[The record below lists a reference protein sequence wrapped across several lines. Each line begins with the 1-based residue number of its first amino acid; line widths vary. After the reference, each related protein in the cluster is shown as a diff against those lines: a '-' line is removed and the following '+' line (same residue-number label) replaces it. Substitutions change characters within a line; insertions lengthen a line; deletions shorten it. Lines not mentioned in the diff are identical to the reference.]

1 MNKLN
6 DILSKI
12 DELQAQIDEHGKLDS
27 DLAKQIQYK
36 FRLDWNYFSNA
47 MEGNSLT
54 RIETKQ
60 LMMDNVTIDGKSFKD
75 ISEMRGHDEVVQEIF
90 KIGKGDIRIS
100 EKRIKNM
107 HKAIMHEDD
116 PAKRDFIGKWKTTD
130 NHLINYRGEKFYF
143 LPHSEVPDAMHELLN
158 ETNADID
165 ALKSGKK
172 DRKHPVLI
180 AFDFHLKYVR
190 IHPFYDGNGR
200 TARLLTNLLL
210 ISFGYPPFLLSEKS
224 RESYNRILA
233 EIQGYGGD
241 SKDFHVLLGNLLIE
255 SQQLVLDVIAGKDIS
270 DDDDIDKEILLWK
283 QGLSNEVSELE
294 EKSEIVVVQT
304 YRNSVRPLFELFI
317 NKHSQFSDLFQTY
330 EEHNLLG
337 DQWWEA
343 DNLAYFDAWADQV
356 VEDQA
361 VNDVPSSFKSLFKK
375 KKANNFF
382 DFDGVGSVDRLK
394 LELRY
399 LKFKKAGVNTFD
411 AISSLEVIFN
421 DYSYIVKGGNSLVQP
436 VEKMYQ
442 EVVSKDEML
451 EVVNSQ
457 TKAFLQELKR
467 NVT

>member
-1 MNKLN
+1 
-6 DILSKI
+6 
-12 DELQAQIDEHGKLDS
+12 
-27 DLAKQIQYK
+27 
-36 FRLDWNYFSNA
+36 

-255 SQQLVLDVIAGKDIS
+255 SQQLVLDAIAGKDIS

-283 QGLSNEVSELE
+283 QGLSEKEIDLIKRDIVKIPKLYEDSLRSLFDSFLE
-294 EKSEIVVVQT
+294 
-304 YRNSVRPLFELFI
+304 
-317 NKHSQFSDLFQTY
+317 KHNQFSDLFIERNVVNYIGTTLGGGGDNGLVFFEGWLDY
-330 EEHNLLG
+330 EKK
-337 DQWWEA
+337 
-343 DNLAYFDAWADQV
+343 Y
-356 VEDQA
+356 EDII
-361 VNDVPSSFKSLFKK
+361 N
-375 KKANNFF
+375 
-382 DFDGVGSVDRLK
+382 SVQDMQKRSMILDRLASQSDTYK
-394 LELRY
+394 KMSRVGYVSELSLRINFIGFV
-399 LKFKKAGVNTFD
+399 KNGVHVFN
-411 AISSLEVIFN
+411 ASSEIKVIFDQFKYYVLDEN
-421 DYSYIVKGGNSLVQP
+421 GERIEEFQKFYSQSYSDDEIKKIVNRSTKYFL
-436 VEKMYQ
+436 EK
-442 EVVSKDEML
+442 
-451 EVVNSQ
+451 
-457 TKAFLQELKR
+457 LKR
-467 NVT
+467 NLKS